1 MLEIPQSEP
10 ALGLKQSMLEIRVPP
25 LSLSLSLSLSFPMEV
40 HTIRLVTNVMVCT
53 FQRQTHGPMA
63 NSSSTRGLCLAAIVT
78 NSNLIFGQF

>member
-25 LSLSLSLSLSFPMEV
+25 LSLSLSFPMEV

-78 NSNLIFGQF
+78 NSNLIFGQIS

>member
-25 LSLSLSLSLSFPMEV
+25 LSLSLSLSFPMEV

-78 NSNLIFGQF
+78 NSNLIFGQIS

>member
-25 LSLSLSLSLSFPMEV
+25 LSLSLSLSFPMEV

-63 NSSSTRGLCLAAIVT
+63 NSSSTRGLCLAAVVT
-78 NSNLIFGQF
+78 NSNLIFGQIS

>member
-10 ALGLKQSMLEIRVPP
+10 ALGLKQSMLEVRVPP
-25 LSLSLSLSLSFPMEV
+25 LSLSLSFPMEV

-63 NSSSTRGLCLAAIVT
+63 PPG
-78 NSNLIFGQF
+78 